1 MNRHRKSGNLALAI
15 LLLLLVQSAA
25 AVADGLSAH
34 VSRNEI
40 NLGETFQLS
49 IFTDTAQ
56 DGDPDFSAL
65 EDDFRIVN
73 RSQSNNMQMINGK
86 INRMLRWNLMLQPK
100 RSGQLTIPSISF
112 GSQRTEPITLSV
124 GEAEPAKEAI
134 TGDDIFLKVEVD
146 REQAYPGQQI
156 LLTVRLYRAVST
168 ESASLSQPQTND
180 PDILIRKLGED
191 EQYQSQIKQRRYT
204 VVERRYALFPSRS
217 GRLELAPL
225 RFEGETMLTRRR
237 NNRLFT
243 LPFDSFQQS
252 GKIVRLQSQAL
263 EIDILPRPAEAEG
276 QPWLPT
282 SNLQLTE
289 SWGKPPVDLKVGEPV
304 TRTLMLFADGLT
316 SAQLPELDTRL
327 PAELKQYPDQPQL
340 QNREDK
346 SGVTG
351 IRQSKIAIVP
361 NRAGRYTL
369 PAITIPWW
377 NVEKGRMERAEI
389 AERTIDV
396 LPAPTAAAAPEP
408 PPTPAAETFTSEQV
422 ATTRTPAEPVNERSA
437 TAPLNWLLAAG
448 WLLTLLAWGY
458 SAYRGRRK
466 PRQDQTR
473 KPQGTAPTSAE
484 IKAAC
489 QRNDPLAAQRALL
502 AWAENQWPGDPP
514 RSLARLAEKLDDEAV
529 ASAIA
534 DLEGA
539 LYAADAPAWRGETL
553 WRQLQKRTPHKPRA
567 SSPQVDVLAPLHPG

>member
-1 MNRHRKSGNLALAI
+1 
-15 LLLLLVQSAA
+15 
-25 AVADGLSAH
+25 
-34 VSRNEI
+34 
-40 NLGETFQLS
+40 
-49 IFTDTAQ
+49 
-56 DGDPDFSAL
+56 
-65 EDDFRIVN
+65 
-73 RSQSNNMQMINGK
+73 
-86 INRMLRWNLMLQPK
+86 
-100 RSGQLTIPSISF
+100 
-112 GSQRTEPITLSV
+112 
-124 GEAEPAKEAI
+124 
-134 TGDDIFLKVEVD
+134 
-146 REQAYPGQQI
+146 
-156 LLTVRLYRAVST
+156 
-168 ESASLSQPQTND
+168 
-180 PDILIRKLGED
+180 
-191 EQYQSQIKQRRYT
+191 
-204 VVERRYALFPSRS
+204 
-217 GRLELAPL
+217 
-225 RFEGETMLTRRR
+225 MLTRRR

-327 PAELKQYPDQPQL
+327 PAEMKQYPDQPQL

-422 ATTRTPAEPVNERSA
+422 ATTRAPAEPVNERSA